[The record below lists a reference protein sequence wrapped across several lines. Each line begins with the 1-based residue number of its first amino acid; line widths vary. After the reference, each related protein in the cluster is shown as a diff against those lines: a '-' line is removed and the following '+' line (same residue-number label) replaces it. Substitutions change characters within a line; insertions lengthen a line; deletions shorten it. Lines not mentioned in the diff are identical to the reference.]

1 MQNKIDEI
9 AEKARQINQ
18 RVQPY
23 LLHCDREEAENK
35 TYLIIDKIRY
45 SFSSATKAFDT
56 LFKCYQTF
64 HASYPLASDHIYLL
78 IQKCVYD
85 IHTKFDKVVPYIA
98 DLLTLAK
105 CD

>member
-1 MQNKIDEI
+1 MNL
-9 AEKARQINQ
+9 

-23 LLHCDREEAENK
+23 LIYCDMEQAEKK

-45 SFSSATKAFDT
+45 AFSSATKALDT
-56 LFKCYQTF
+56 LLKCYQVF

-78 IQKCVYD
+78 IQKCVYN
-85 IHTKFDKVVPYIA
+85 INTKFDKVVPYIV

-105 CD
+105 CN